1 MSVGTVALLVMIL
14 IAYDERVR
22 DLWSRRVVANP
33 SMELASASHQF
44 SNALAFVAAAVRSQS
59 LLHAP
64 LLVFTLAAAVL
75 TIFMLRT

>member
-14 IAYDERVR
+14 IAYDDRVR
-22 DLWSRRVVANP
+22 DIRSHRVVADP
-33 SMELASASHQF
+33 FAELSSAGHQV
-44 SNALAFVAAAVRSQS
+44 SNALAFASGVLRSQS

-64 LLVFTLAAAVL
+64 LLIFAVAAGVL